1 MLRLFSAFLI
11 ICVLLPVTARADAAE
26 DRAEIQNMRAKTL
39 SRLYREEP
47 DAQARLEGAYGYAVF
62 ASGGVNAFFVSLAY
76 GSGIAHNNLTGQ
88 ETYMEMASGGLGLGL
103 GAKDYRLVF
112 IFHTKPAFD
121 RFVTEGWD
129 LSGQADAA
137 AKAGKD
143 GGELSEAGTV
153 VNGATVYQL
162 TENGLAL
169 QATIQGTKYWADDD
183 LNY

>member
-1 MLRLFSAFLI
+1 MSRILIAFLFMLI
-11 ICVLLPVTARADAAE
+11 AMPSAALADAAE
-26 DRAEIQNMRAKTL
+26 DRAEIQEMRAKTL
-39 SRLYREEP
+39 ARLYKEEP
-47 DAQARLEGAYGYAVF
+47 DAQARLEAAYGYAVF
-62 ASGGVNAFFVSLAY
+62 GSGGVNAFFVSVAY
-76 GSGIAHNNLTGQ
+76 GSGVAHNNLSGQ
-88 ETYMEMASGGLGLGL
+88 DTYMEMASGGLGLGI

-112 IFHTKPAFD
+112 IFHTKTAFD
-121 RFVTEGWD
+121 RFVQKGWD

-137 AKAGKD
+137 AKAGTD
-143 GGELSEAGTV
+143 GGEISEAGTV